1 MSLSAAVLTRHVGF
15 RVSDAVFATVQELAE
30 GEGKQVSV
38 WCREKIIE
46 AAKRRDQTSV
56 PHAILAEVI
65 AVEEIMV
72 QLLYAIVTEG
82 KLAADKFRQITSNA
96 HGAKYVEARKLLERL
111 QAKHQ
116 LTRPVMPNPNATP

>member
-1 MSLSAAVLTRHVGF
+1 MSLSTAVLTQHVGF
-15 RVSDAVFATVQELAE
+15 RVSDAVFEAVKELAE

-46 AAKRRDQTSV
+46 AAKRCDQTSV
-56 PHAILAEVI
+56 QHAILAEVI

-82 KLAADKFRQITSNA
+82 KLAADKFRQITSDA
-96 HGAKYVEARKLLERL
+96 HAAKYIGARKILERI
-111 QAKHQ
+111 QPKPNP
-116 LTRPVMPNPNATP
+116 TRPAVSSSSTKS